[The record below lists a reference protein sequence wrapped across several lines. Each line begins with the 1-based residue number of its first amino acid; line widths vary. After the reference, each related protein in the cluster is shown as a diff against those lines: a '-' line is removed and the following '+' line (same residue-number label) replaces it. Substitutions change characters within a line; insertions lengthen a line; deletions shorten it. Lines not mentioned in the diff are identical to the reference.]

1 MQIAREIAGYSYG
14 HADVLRAA
22 MSKKKYSVMENER
35 RLFIEGSV
43 KNGISEEIAESI
55 FEEMSE
61 FARYGF
67 NKSHAAGYAV
77 IAYRTAYL
85 KANYPAMFMAA
96 LLTSVIGNIPKIK
109 EYISE
114 CQRLG
119 INVLPPDV
127 NKSKNIFYA
136 DKNGIYYS
144 LGAVKNV
151 GRKLAE
157 KISQEREENG
167 RYSDYA
173 DFIARL
179 CGDELNRRAVEY
191 LVKCGAFD
199 SFGFSRRHMLSVYDK
214 VMTDVIL
221 EKKRESES
229 QLSFFDDGNDIE
241 YNPDYFSQ
249 PLDEFDISKK
259 LAMEKDSLGLYL
271 SEHPLRQYAAVY
283 ENGQYSKIST
293 LNSDNVGKVKIF
305 GIIDSVRV
313 IATKQQKD
321 MAYISVEDIT
331 SSIDVVVFPKTFEV
345 FKTQLEVGAFVEIEG
360 ELSSRDGE
368 TYQLKCMSLR
378 LKNNNDLLEKYKK
391 IYLNFVSETTQTY
404 QKVLNLLKSYPGD
417 TVCVFHFSDTGKT
430 VTTVN
435 RLTVKPEYSL
445 IKELEAMLGQENIVI
460 K

>member
-1 MQIAREIAGYSYG
+1 M
-14 HADVLRAA
+14 
-22 MSKKKYSVMENER
+22 
-35 RLFIEGSV
+35 
-43 KNGISEEIAESI
+43 
-55 FEEMSE
+55 
-61 FARYGF
+61 
-67 NKSHAAGYAV
+67 
-77 IAYRTAYL
+77 
-85 KANYPAMFMAA
+85 
-96 LLTSVIGNIPKIK
+96 
-109 EYISE
+109 
-114 CQRLG
+114 
-119 INVLPPDV
+119 
-127 NKSKNIFYA
+127 
-136 DKNGIYYS
+136 
-144 LGAVKNV
+144 GAVKNV

-313 IATKQQKD
+313 IATKQQKGHGI
-321 MAYISVEDIT
+321 YI
-331 SSIDVVVFPKTFEV
+331 
-345 FKTQLEVGAFVEIEG
+345 
-360 ELSSRDGE
+360 R
-368 TYQLKCMSLR
+368 
-378 LKNNNDLLEKYKK
+378 
-391 IYLNFVSETTQTY
+391 
-404 QKVLNLLKSYPGD
+404 
-417 TVCVFHFSDTGKT
+417 
-430 VTTVN
+430 
-435 RLTVKPEYSL
+435 
-445 IKELEAMLGQENIVI
+445 
-460 K
+460 